1 MSQSTDL
8 KGKSPEDIVVTVPER
23 QYNLEYAPK
32 LESEVIIP
40 TVIESLVVSNLTDT
54 SAKLKIKLKGDPI
67 NFDRVI
73 KNPIVLSIQ
82 PDPKQQTKDKIPIS
96 LITQSQVTT
105 FKDPS
110 KFEIEYY
117 LDNLIPN
124 LEYKILKLQG
134 QDLEI
139 PFGEDSYKLK
149 LEQGGSAQ
157 QNASNDAKVFKTSFT
172 ELSPERIILTQATR
186 TNPTSGKEYSPEN
199 LTLNLDPVS
208 MWSLNNKHVKVKFK
222 PLGPNGAE
230 LNSGDNN
237 KEREYDFSVRFDQPK
252 NALVAELTNQ
262 DVTDANDANFY
273 PSTTYKITQIQT
285 VETDPSKQLTLS
297 LDQGQTTTPNT
308 NNLEFTTQLAQP
320 PLVKAG
326 ITNFYNHSGKEN
338 TFEQT
343 IYFAFDDPYFAI
355 DEASMKDWKL
365 ILEGVEDKNK
375 GNNVQ
380 DAQSWIQV
388 ARYEPNN
395 TGSLVELY
403 NPRELTYHQLN
414 IPKVLRYNDF

>member
-54 SAKLKIKLKGDPI
+54 SAKLKIKLKGDPT

-172 ELSPERIILTQATR
+172 EPFTR
-186 TNPTSGKEYSPEN
+186 KNYLNPSN
-199 LTLNLDPVS
+199 
-208 MWSLNNKHVKVKFK
+208 
-222 PLGPNGAE
+222 
-230 LNSGDNN
+230 
-237 KEREYDFSVRFDQPK
+237 
-252 NALVAELTNQ
+252 
-262 DVTDANDANFY
+262 
-273 PSTTYKITQIQT
+273 
-285 VETDPSKQLTLS
+285 
-297 LDQGQTTTPNT
+297 
-308 NNLEFTTQLAQP
+308 
-320 PLVKAG
+320 
-326 ITNFYNHSGKEN
+326 
-338 TFEQT
+338 
-343 IYFAFDDPYFAI
+343 
-355 DEASMKDWKL
+355 
-365 ILEGVEDKNK
+365 
-375 GNNVQ
+375 
-380 DAQSWIQV
+380 
-388 ARYEPNN
+388 
-395 TGSLVELY
+395 
-403 NPRELTYHQLN
+403 
-414 IPKVLRYNDF
+414 